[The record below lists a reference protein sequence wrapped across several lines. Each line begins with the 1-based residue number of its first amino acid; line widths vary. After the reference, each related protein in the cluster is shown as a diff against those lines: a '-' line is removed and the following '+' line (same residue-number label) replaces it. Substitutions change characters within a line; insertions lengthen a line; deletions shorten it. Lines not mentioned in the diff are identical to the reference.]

1 MKWLLATLL
10 LGMPGFA
17 GFAHAHEVRP
27 AYLEITEHASGRYEV
42 LWKQPTSG
50 EMAVRLI
57 PHLSNGWLEEAPV
70 EVDTSTSFTIKV
82 WRPAARTSLDGQTL
96 TIEGLEQTITDV
108 LVSVTPIDGVR
119 HQEILKPSRPSVVL
133 DLQAKSALP
142 VPAYLRLGIEHILTG
157 VDHLLFVLG
166 LVLLVRGRWR
176 LLSTITAFTVAH
188 SFTLALASLGWIEV
202 QPAIVEAL
210 IALSIV
216 FVAVELVRL
225 YRGNA
230 GLTARYPWGVA
241 FAFGLLHGLAFAGA
255 LTNIGLPRDAI
266 PLSLL
271 LFNVGVEI
279 GQLLF
284 VGVVTSAA
292 LILRRLPRPAPGWLQ
307 WIPPYAIGS
316 FAAFWLIER
325 TVAAIG

>member
-1 MKWLLATLL
+1 MKRLMMTLL
-10 LGMPGFA
+10 LGMLGYA
-17 GFAHAHEVRP
+17 GFANAHEVRP
-27 AYLEITEHASGRYEV
+27 AYLEITEHASGGYEV
-42 LWKQPTSG
+42 LWKQPTAG

-57 PHLSNGWLEEAPV
+57 PHLSNGWLDEAPA
-70 EVDTSTSFTIKV
+70 EVDASTSFTIKV
-82 WRPAARTSLDGQTL
+82 WRRAERASLDGQTIA
-96 TIEGLEQTITDV
+96 IEGLEQTITDV
-108 LVSVTPIDGVR
+108 LVSVTLADGVR
-119 HQEILKPSRPSVVL
+119 HQEILKPSRPSL
-133 DLQAKSALP
+133 ILNLREPSALP
-142 VPAYLRLGIEHILTG
+142 VLAYLRLGIEHILTG

-166 LVLLVRGRWR
+166 LVLIVQGRWR

-188 SFTLALASLGWIEV
+188 SITLALAALGWIQV
-202 QPAIVEAL
+202 QPVIIEAL

-230 GLTARYPWGVA
+230 GLIARYPWFVA

-266 PLSLL
+266 PLSLF

-284 VGVVTSAA
+284 VAVVTSAV